1 MRARTAD
8 FQSLQVT
15 QQRRHPTRHG
25 PQVIVSCQKGL
36 RSLAAAEQ
44 MSRAGYQNLAW
55 INGGLDTAGKDTL
68 PTTNGV
74 DLRYGGVGG
83 VSQVPPGAMLQMHAT
98 MLCHPSCSS
107 SKTSCLCLRRL
118 GILLSGPSLCMH
130 GYVAVADVIR

>member
-1 MRARTAD
+1 
-8 FQSLQVT
+8 
-15 QQRRHPTRHG
+15 
-25 PQVIVSCQKGL
+25 VIVSCQKGL

-83 VSQVPPGAMLQMHAT
+83 VSQVPPLRIPQMHGST
-98 MLCHPSCSS
+98 HNRDSC
-107 SKTSCLCLRRL
+107 TS
-118 GILLSGPSLCMH
+118 GGASH
-130 GYVAVADVIR
+130 GCFGQMACVHTAAMSMDAMRMIRWP